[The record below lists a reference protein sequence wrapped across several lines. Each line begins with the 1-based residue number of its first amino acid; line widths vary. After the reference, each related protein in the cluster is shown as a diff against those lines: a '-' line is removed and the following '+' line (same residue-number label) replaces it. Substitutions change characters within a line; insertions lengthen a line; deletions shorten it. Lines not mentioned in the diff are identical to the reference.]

1 MWSSQTFVC
10 VLLSLEVKYSQ
21 LFVTTATLWWQVT
34 LSQTM
39 LRPWKV
45 SWNLPSM
52 AKIYVALLHNTYR
65 YLAAFFSAKKS
76 SGFFCHKLLPVN
88 FSPNVFVSVVH
99 LDSPSRGESVIIFLY
114 SSRKETYIMQT
125 RDDKTSWKGYA
136 ISDWT
141 VLCDSFITE
150 RILMKCVNRFPF

>member
-76 SGFFCHKLLPVN
+76 SVFLLPVN
-88 FSPNVFVSVVH
+88 FSPNVFLSVVH
-99 LDSPSRGESVIIFLY
+99 LDSPSRGFSIFIEKKKPILCKPAMTRPLEKDMRYPIELSSVIHLL
-114 SSRKETYIMQT
+114 RKG
-125 RDDKTSWKGYA
+125 SWWNA
-136 ISDWT
+136 
-141 VLCDSFITE
+141 
-150 RILMKCVNRFPF
+150 